1 MTRVTR
7 PAPDPRAAPRA
18 RRGRDGTSARLAA
31 PIALALIGCSA
42 GRAAPEPPPA
52 PSASAATPTATG
64 TRKVTLDGLI
74 PTHFAPGHA
83 PSAAHPRGTL
93 VTLAFADGAPFV
105 VEVDLADLHE
115 VKRTAIPTASPD
127 IGGARIARDGD
138 TLHVAISTEG
148 LVTLTALRPDL
159 AIARQVALRARF
171 ETDPTPLFG
180 FAVVDGHAIVVDDYR
195 IIAHVFDAAGK
206 ELAAHACNG
215 QLPHP
220 GQALLETAGETVVL
234 ANLIS
239 EDDGRPV
246 CAFRADGT
254 GSAVQAKIG
263 KHEQAFAH
271 AGALYA
277 RDAAAGIADSTH
289 RLDAA
294 LRPTGPAIPDPRPA
308 RRFDAWCPTLK
319 EPMVAQ
325 ADVLWGI
332 PVAYA
337 VRCCGSPG
345 PIGLHV
351 CSAVP

>member
-1 MTRVTR
+1 MRY
-7 PAPDPRAAPRA
+7 
-18 RRGRDGTSARLAA
+18 RDGVKSARSAA
-31 PIALALIGCSA
+31 LIALLALAGCGA
-42 GRAAPEPPPA
+42 GRAAPEPPTTPSSSGPA
-52 PSASAATPTATG
+52 TTPPSGSG

-105 VEVDLADLHE
+105 VEVDLADLRE
-115 VKRTAIPTASPD
+115 GKRTAIPTASPD

-138 TLHVAISTEG
+138 TLYLAISTDG
-148 LVTLTALRPDL
+148 LVTLTALRLDL
-159 AIARQVALRARF
+159 AIVRQVPLRARF

-180 FAVVDGHAIVVDDYR
+180 FAVVDGHAIVVDDYQVV
-195 IIAHVFDAAGK
+195 AHVFDAAGK
-206 ELAAHACNG
+206 ELAAHACKG

-220 GQALLETAGETVVL
+220 GQATLETAGGTVVL

-239 EDDGRPV
+239 EGDGKPV

-263 KHEQAFAH
+263 KQEQAFAH
-271 AGALYA
+271 GGELYV
-277 RDAAAGIADSTH
+277 RDSAKGVADGTY

-294 LRPTGPAIPDPRPA
+294 LRPIGSATADPRPP
-308 RRFDAWCPTLK
+308 RRFEAWCATLK

-332 PVAYA
+332 PVAYT

-351 CSAVP
+351 CGAVP